1 LLASGWQESVHV
13 SVRYGAGDTGVPFR
27 DIAEVIG
34 RPLNLPVTALSPD
47 EAHSHYGLFAP
58 AGVPASSTLT
68 RKQLGWD
75 PVHPGLIE
83 DLDKGMRRT
92 ERSACSAQLIK
103 RDCRPPRVGARRLF
117 AKKACGLG
125 SPSVTAAL
133 LACAELAG

>member
-83 DLDKGMRRT
+83 DLDKDHCFSDPATR
-92 ERSACSAQLIK
+92 
-103 RDCRPPRVGARRLF
+103 
-117 AKKACGLG
+117 
-125 SPSVTAAL
+125 
-133 LACAELAG
+133 

>member
-1 LLASGWQESVHV
+1 MHV
-13 SVRYGAGDTGVPFR
+13 SVRYGAGDTAVPFR

-34 RPLNLPVTALSPD
+34 RHLNLPVTALSPD
-47 EAHSHYGLFAP
+47 EAHSHYGQFAP

-83 DLDKGMRRT
+83 DLDKGMRQT

-103 RDCRPPRVGARRLF
+103 RNCRPPRVGDRR
-117 AKKACGLG
+117 APMAG
-125 SPSVTAAL
+125 STADIAVAL
-133 LACAELAG
+133 SRPVHKHTRT